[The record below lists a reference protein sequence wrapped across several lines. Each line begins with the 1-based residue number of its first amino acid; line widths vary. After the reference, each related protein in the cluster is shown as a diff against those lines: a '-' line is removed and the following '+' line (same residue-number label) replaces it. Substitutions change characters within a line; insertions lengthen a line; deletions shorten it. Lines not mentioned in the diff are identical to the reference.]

1 MLEKYHQLIQEA
13 IDHLSWQQ
21 EPVNL
26 YEPIAYILS
35 QGGKRIRPHLAL
47 ISAEMF
53 GAKAE
58 EALMPAIAFEMLHNF
73 TLIHDDIMDKA
84 DLRRGKPTVYKKWN
98 TNIAILSGD
107 ALFAKAFEQMK
118 KYQGGNKDQLLQ
130 LLTTTTIE
138 ICEGQQFDIDFE
150 TMKNVSID
158 NYLNMI
164 RLKTAVM
171 LAACLKAGALV
182 AGVNEKYQ
190 DLIYQYGLQIGLAF
204 QIQDDWLDVYADVS
218 QFGKNVG
225 GDIAENKKTYMSL
238 RAFEKVEGA
247 DRQLLE
253 KYFSSVNFDKQEK
266 YQAVKAIYDKY
277 QVGADALALVENT
290 FFRQAMQ
297 LLSQIDIPQD
307 KKQPLIEWTNK
318 LIGRNY

>member
-13 IDHLSWQQ
+13 IDKLSWQQ

-58 EALMPAIAFEMLHNF
+58 EAIIPAIAFEMLHNF

-107 ALFAKAFEQMK
+107 ALFAKAFEQMM

-182 AGVNEKYQ
+182 AGVSEKYQ
-190 DLIYQYGLQIGLAF
+190 DLIYQYGIQIGLAF

-225 GDIAENKKTYMSL
+225 GDITENKKTYMSL

-297 LLSQIDIPQD
+297 LLSQIDILQD

>member
-13 IDHLSWQQ
+13 IDNLSWQQ

-107 ALFAKAFEQMK
+107 ALFAKAFEQMM

-253 KYFSSVNFDKQEK
+253 KYFSSLNFDKQVK

-277 QVGADALALVENT
+277 QVGTDALALVENT